1 MSGWVLLIIG
11 LASLALIASLA
22 IWVGLKGWRVA
33 KHGMAV
39 SRSTG
44 ALAADV
50 AERAGRTEFNV
61 TKLQTN
67 VERLQ
72 ADLARMR
79 ASAERLRILSEAL
92 AEALAPFHRMRA
104 FFGR

>member
-11 LASLALIASLA
+11 LASLAVVVGVAT
-22 IWVGLKGWRVA
+22 WVGLKGWRVA

-50 AERAGRTEFNV
+50 AERAGRTELNV
-61 TKLQTN
+61 TELQNN
-67 VERLQ
+67 VERLR
-72 ADLARMR
+72 ANLARMQ

-92 AEALAPFHRMRA
+92 AEALTPFHRMRA

>member
-11 LASLALIASLA
+11 LASLALIVAMA
-22 IWVGLKGWRVA
+22 AWVGLKGWRVA
-33 KHGMAV
+33 KRGIAV
-39 SRSTG
+39 SHSTG

-50 AERAGRTEFNV
+50 AERAGRVELNV
-61 TKLQTN
+61 AQLQAN
-67 VERLQ
+67 ADRLQ
-72 ADLARMR
+72 ANLARMQ

-92 AEALAPFHRMRA
+92 AEALTPFHRVRS